1 MEAAGLGLGSIII
14 IVGVMAYYGMFAT
27 IERGVKMADEEL
39 TKLAN
44 EQVQRHNE
52 WYNENEL
59 DLESAIKAAEQRAL
73 YKTIREGKMPK
84 AKA

>member
-1 MEAAGLGLGSIII
+1 MEAAGITLGTLLV
-14 IVGVMAYYGMFAT
+14 IVAVMAYYGLFAT
-27 IERGVKMADEEL
+27 LERGVKMADEEL

-52 WYNENEL
+52 WYNENGL

>member
-1 MEAAGLGLGSIII
+1 MEAGLGLGSIII

-52 WYNENEL
+52 WYAENEL
-59 DLESAIKAAEQRAL
+59 NFEAALKAAEQRAV
-73 YKTIREGKMPK
+73 YKAIREGKMPK
-84 AKA
+84 TKA

>member
-1 MEAAGLGLGSIII
+1 MEAAGITFGTLLV
-14 IVGVMAYYGMFAT
+14 IVAVMAYYGLFAT
-27 IERGVKMADEEL
+27 LERGVKMADEEL

-59 DLESAIKAAEQRAL
+59 DFEAALKAAEQRAL
-73 YKTIREGKMPK
+73 YKTIREGKSPK

>member
-1 MEAAGLGLGSIII
+1 MEAGLGLGSIII

>member
-59 DLESAIKAAEQRAL
+59 NLESAIKAAEQRAL

-84 AKA
+84 TKA

>member
-59 DLESAIKAAEQRAL
+59 NLESAIKAAEQRAL
-73 YKTIREGKMPK
+73 YKAIREGKMPK